1 MIFLNALWNQLYIF
15 DPNVLFVFFCWSTT
29 SKMRSTSTSYDHF
42 RLLFWIIADTFAFA
56 CWFLMVAYKD
66 QIKLSTVI
74 LQLRKTYRPDSS
86 STRDAYIC
94 ISWLAS
100 MEVIWIPM
108 CVSIGLSAVICSFF
122 SPCLPT
128 LSPLDSMR
136 NNWFWSM
143 HESGK

>member
-1 MIFLNALWNQLYIF
+1 MKPTLYFRPKCSVCFLLLVCRWQVRCARLQLKSLLLSF
-15 DPNVLFVFFCWSTT
+15 SFA
-29 SKMRSTSTSYDHF
+29 F
-42 RLLFWIIADTFAFA
+42 RIIADKFAFA

-100 MEVIWIPM
+100 LEVIWIPM
-108 CVSIGLSAVICSFF
+108 CVSIGLSAVICSVF

-143 HESGK
+143 YESGK